1 MSLKCLDMWKG
12 TSGNGKRRGKQGVWG
27 EFVGGNQCDNLLL
40 GEPPPTHTDTTNNT
54 HTHSLC
60 QTLRSGREKRY
71 HATHVNK
78 QKMLGGGFRVWAG
91 LGGVG
96 EKNVK
101 TVITLQNTVR
111 RLEKAQ
117 ERKEE
122 IDSKIDR
129 ERERRVGVDEL
140 LWRLMQ
146 PALSV

>member
-1 MSLKCLDMWKG
+1 MG
-12 TSGNGKRRGKQGVWG
+12 R
-27 EFVGGNQCDNLLL
+27 EGGNRAS
-40 GEPPPTHTDTTNNT
+40 GESLSGAISVITSYSENPPTHTHTTNNT

>member
-1 MSLKCLDMWKG
+1 M
-12 TSGNGKRRGKQGVWG
+12 
-27 EFVGGNQCDNLLL
+27 
-40 GEPPPTHTDTTNNT
+40 
-54 HTHSLC
+54 
-60 QTLRSGREKRY
+60 
-71 HATHVNK
+71 
-78 QKMLGGGFRVWAG
+78 WAG